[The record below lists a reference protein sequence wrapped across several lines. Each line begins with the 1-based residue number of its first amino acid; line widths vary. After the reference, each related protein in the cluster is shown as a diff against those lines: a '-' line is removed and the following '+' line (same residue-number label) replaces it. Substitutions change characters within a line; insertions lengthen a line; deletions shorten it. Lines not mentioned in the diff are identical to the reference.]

1 MESVVKNCG
10 APVHGEIAT
19 AQFMEEMRELV
30 KQSNDEKVKGKVLE
44 LVQTWGT
51 AFKGSQKYSIV
62 TVRLHRR
69 FGAFDVI
76 ASQTR
81 IYPSYMLYIVPAF
94 RHALLNSD
102 S

>member
-10 APVHGEIAT
+10 APVHQEIAT
-19 AQFMEEMRELV
+19 TQFMEEMRELV

-44 LVQTWGT
+44 LIQTWGM

-62 TVRLHRR
+62 TVRLH
-69 FGAFDVI
+69 DELDQCTV
-76 ASQTR
+76 SHPR
-81 IYPSYMLYIVPAF
+81 IYTCFPAL
-94 RHALLNSD
+94 HND

>member
-62 TVRLHRR
+62 TVRLDSR
-69 FGAFDVI
+69 FCAFDVI
-76 ASQTR
+76 AS
-81 IYPSYMLYIVPAF
+81 
-94 RHALLNSD
+94 
-102 S
+102 